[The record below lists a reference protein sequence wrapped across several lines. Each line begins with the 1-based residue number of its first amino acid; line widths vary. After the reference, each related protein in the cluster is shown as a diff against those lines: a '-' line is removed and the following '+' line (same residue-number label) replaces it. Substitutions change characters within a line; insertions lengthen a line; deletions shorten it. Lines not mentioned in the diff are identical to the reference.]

1 MDEQVGVAQN
11 EQGGLRIIFMG
22 TPDFASSNLEALLA
36 GPDQVVAVVT
46 QPDRPKGRGKKLT
59 PPAVKVVAE
68 AAGLPVLQ
76 PTKVRTDDFRAQLA
90 AYKPDLIV
98 VTAYGRILPQPVLDV
113 APMGC
118 INVHGSLLPRHR
130 GAAPIQ
136 WAVIEGDTEAG
147 VTTMQMDE
155 GMDTGDILLMKKI
168 APAKDETAG
177 SLFGKLAELGTE
189 ALMETIEGLKA
200 KTITAIPQD
209 HSRATEAPMLA
220 KNDGLVDWTKPA
232 SVLKSFVH
240 GMDPWPSAFCFL
252 EGKRLRLFCPAVFAK
267 KTDATPGTILSAT
280 KEGLMIATGENCL
293 LIKEI
298 QPEGKKR
305 MTVEAFICGAK
316 LSPHTVLSSSL

>member
-1 MDEQVGVAQN
+1 MDEQVSLGA
-11 EQGGLRIIFMG
+11 EDGGLRIIFMG

-46 QPDRPKGRGKKLT
+46 QPDRPKGRGKKLS

-76 PTKVRTDDFRAQLA
+76 PTKVRTDEFREQLA

-98 VTAYGRILPQPVLDV
+98 VTAYGRILPKGILEV
-113 APMGC
+113 APLGC
-118 INVHGSLLPRHR
+118 INVHGSILPRHR

-136 WAVIEGDTEAG
+136 WAVIEGDKEVG

-155 GMDTGDILLMKKI
+155 GMDTGDILLIKKI
-168 APAKDETAG
+168 VPAQDETAG
-177 SLFGKLAELGTE
+177 SLFTKLATLGTE

-200 KTITAIPQD
+200 KAIVAVPQD
-209 HSRATEAPMLA
+209 HGLATEAPMLA
-220 KNDGLVDWTKPA
+220 KNDGLVDWNKPA
-232 SVLKSFVH
+232 SVLESFVR

-252 EGKRLRLFCPAVFAK
+252 DGKRLRLFHPAVFAK
-267 KTDATPGTILSAT
+267 KTDAVPGTILSAT

-293 LIKEI
+293 LVKEI

-316 LSPHTVLSSSL
+316 LEPHTVLSSSL